1 MGVVVLFRMPST
13 VLVLFLCLFAS
24 SQGQASMSAPQI
36 FPAEPM
42 AGQTVSLQLQA
53 QGCDAVVQEPGYPR
67 FRFDGTTIR
76 LLVQTI
82 HAVDPAA
89 CIYDPP
95 ARATFDLGSYPAG
108 TYTLQVERHYDMRM
122 GLAVVQSI
130 GSQTFT
136 ARANTPPWRAPEVT
150 VPALGLMCCGLWGLR
165 RRPWRAIARGPGDNE
180 FRP

>member
-1 MGVVVLFRMPST
+1 MMST
-13 VLVLFLCLFAS
+13 VASPRRSHRLLAGLVGLFLPILV
-24 SQGQASMSAPQI
+24 QASVSPLRI

-42 AGQTVSLQLQA
+42 AGQAVSVQLQA

-67 FRFDGTTIR
+67 FRIDGSTIR

-95 ARATFDLGSYPAG
+95 ARATFDLGSYPEG

-122 GLAVVQSI
+122 GLQVIQNF

-136 ARANTPPWRAPEVT
+136 ARAGTPPWRAPEVT
-150 VPALGLMCCGLWGLR
+150 VPALGLMCCCLWGLR
-165 RRPWRAIARGPGDNE
+165 RRPWQIAAGDE
-180 FRP
+180 FVS